1 MMCNIM
7 QLMNPLIIFIYNLL
21 LFHVLSFIFY
31 YFASLFFSQ
40 LLEIFLKCIHCKPKK
55 FLFPLKEGVIYRIFH
70 SMCFLFVCFF
80 LKKKEKKNYSQLFL
94 CLFTLTCTLS
104 SCSLLFAPPS
114 LPAPI
119 HLTVIGLLLS
129 NTPCIF
135 CLLREK

>member
-31 YFASLFFSQ
+31 YFASLFFFQ

-80 LKKKEKKNYSQLFL
+80 LKKKEKKTIHNYFCVYLHL
-94 CLFTLTCTLS
+94 HVLYHHAPYCL
-104 SCSLLFAPPS
+104 PPS
-114 LPAPI
+114 LPSC
-119 HLTVIGLLLS
+119 TY
-129 NTPCIF
+129 TPHRHWPSI
-135 CLLREK
+135 E

>member
-31 YFASLFFSQ
+31 YFASLFFFQ
-40 LLEIFLKCIHCKPKK
+40 LLEIFLKCIHCKPKR

-80 LKKKEKKNYSQLFL
+80 KKRKKK
-94 CLFTLTCTLS
+94 LFTTISVLIYTYMYS
-104 SCSLLFAPPS
+104 IIMLLIVYPPPS

-119 HLTVIGLLLS
+119 HLTIIGLLLS
-129 NTPCIF
+129 NMPCIF
-135 CLLREK
+135 CLLKEK